1 MSAGKKKWKACILV
15 MVLFLISGCSSNL
28 QEEPQGIR
36 VAVLDSGLLPGK
48 SIRTDEGW
56 NYLNDSSSVDDEKG
70 HGTQVAELICRYAP
84 DAVIVPLK
92 ISGSMKDTEP
102 EMVIRAIYDAVDKFD
117 CKVLCMSFSIPASE
131 ELYQAVNYAW
141 QKNVI
146 MISAAGNLGE
156 TYKKNKLLYP
166 AAYDEVIGVG
176 AVDENSEVAAYSQRS
191 QSVFVTASG
200 SSPDGTQQGTSYAA
214 ARIAGFCAGRH
225 WDTPEDFQNYLTD
238 QVQDCG
244 VPGYDTDYGWG
255 VWKHQKE

>member
-1 MSAGKKKWKACILV
+1 M
-15 MVLFLISGCSSNL
+15 
-28 QEEPQGIR
+28 
-36 VAVLDSGLLPGK
+36 
-48 SIRTDEGW
+48 
-56 NYLNDSSSVDDEKG
+56 
-70 HGTQVAELICRYAP
+70 AELICRYAP

-92 ISGSMKDTEP
+92 ISGSMKETEP

-117 CKVLCMSFSIPASE
+117 CKVVCMSFSIPTSE

-176 AVDENSEVAAYSQRS
+176 AVDENSEVAVYSQRS

-200 SSPDGTQQGTSYAA
+200 NSPDGTQQGTSYAA
-214 ARIAGFCAGRH
+214 ARIAGVCAGRH

-238 QVQDCG
+238 QVQDYG
-244 VPGYDTDYGWG
+244 TPGYDTDYGWG